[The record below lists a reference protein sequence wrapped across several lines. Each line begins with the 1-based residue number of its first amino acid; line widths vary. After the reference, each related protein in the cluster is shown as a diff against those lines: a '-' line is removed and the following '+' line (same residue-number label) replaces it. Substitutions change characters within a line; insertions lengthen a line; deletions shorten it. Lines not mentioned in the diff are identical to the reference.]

1 MDTLKLVVLVPVV
14 AGSVC
19 CAALRAQ
26 DRYPVRRLTSHP
38 AQEGF
43 PSWSPDG
50 RTLVYSFGMR
60 NDSARMTGLWKVSPE
75 GGEARQF
82 TRFIGEHPDWSPDGH
97 YIVFDADEGNAVH
110 LVAATGGQP
119 VRIVPASIRI
129 FGGGLPSWSPD
140 GGRIAFKEA
149 SNLHVLDVR
158 TGESRVV
165 LSAPDSVLV
174 LPGCWS
180 RDGREIYVTA
190 RHRVTYLGAI
200 WRVPA
205 EGGEPRRLTP
215 EPDRA
220 YRYMDLSPDGSHL
233 AFVACE
239 GRNCNLWVM
248 PAAGGRP
255 IQLTRDPAY
264 NDTPRWSPDGTRI
277 AFTSTRAGGFDVWV
291 MDVDIGDL
299 RAAVAA
305 ANR

>member
-60 NDSARMTGLWKVSPE
+60 NDSARMTGLWKVPSD
-75 GGEARQF
+75 GGEGRQF
-82 TRFIGEHPDWSPDGH
+82 THFIGEHPDWSPDGH
-97 YIVFDADEGNAVH
+97 YIVFDADEGNAVR

-129 FGGGLPSWSPD
+129 LGGGLPSWSPD

-149 SNLHVLDVR
+149 SNLRVLDVR

-165 LSAPDSVLV
+165 LSAPDSMLV

-180 RDGREIYVTA
+180 RDGSEIYVTV

-220 YRYMDLSPDGSHL
+220 YRYMDLAPDGSLL

-239 GRNCNLWVM
+239 GRNCDLFVM
-248 PAAGGRP
+248 PAAGGGAV
-255 IQLTRDPAY
+255 QLTRDPAY

-277 AFTSTRAGGFDVWV
+277 AFTSTRTGGFDVWV
-291 MDVDIGDL
+291 MDVDVEDL